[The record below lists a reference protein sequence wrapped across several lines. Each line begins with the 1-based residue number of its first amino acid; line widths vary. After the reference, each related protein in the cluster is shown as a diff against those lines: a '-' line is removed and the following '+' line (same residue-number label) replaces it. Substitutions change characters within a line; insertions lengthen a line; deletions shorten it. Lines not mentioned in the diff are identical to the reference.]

1 MLTVLL
7 EVPLRCRP
15 LSKRGEEA
23 PLPGWLDGPGD
34 PVNEQ
39 AVLQTGL
46 PGLPGLTC
54 RSTRRVPNNPWGK
67 RTGTG
72 WA

>member
-7 EVPLRCRP
+7 EAPFRCRP

-23 PLPGWLDGPGD
+23 LLPGWLDGPGD
-34 PVNEQ
+34 PVKNTDCAADGAPGAYLQVHPAGPRQ
-39 AVLQTGL
+39 A
-46 PGLPGLTC
+46 
-54 RSTRRVPNNPWGK
+54 WEK

-72 WA
+72 WT

>member
-1 MLTVLL
+1 MLTALL
-7 EVPLRCRP
+7 EAPFRRRP

-46 PGLPGLTC
+46 PGLTC